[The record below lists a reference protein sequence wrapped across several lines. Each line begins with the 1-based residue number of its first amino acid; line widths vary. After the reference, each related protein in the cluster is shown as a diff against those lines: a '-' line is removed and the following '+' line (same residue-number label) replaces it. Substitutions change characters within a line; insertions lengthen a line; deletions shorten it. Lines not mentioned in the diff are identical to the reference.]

1 LGLKKHDRKELALG
15 IYENSDNT
23 YPKRKIA
30 ETLEISESTLYYI
43 NKLDSKDLE
52 LKQKIENQYEIDD
65 TLGAKKLSP
74 LIKSSIGR
82 ISRIMLK
89 YDIFPRKKKKK
100 YTYAGRSNDLVNNRL
115 MEIKNIEDY
124 EVIFSDIFEFKLS
137 RGEIVYGCFMMR
149 KKTRQILSF
158 SYSRNMKAEL
168 VRHSIKHIYLS
179 KDLKETDILFH
190 SDQGSQYGADIIVNQ
205 LLEYQFERSMSRAG
219 TPTDNGYAERFV
231 GTFKHSV
238 VERYKYER
246 IEEFAEFTYKW
257 LNFYNNIRPHESL
270 GQKSP
275 NEYARENGLSVVR
288 VLVPNLL

>member
-1 LGLKKHDRKELALG
+1 LGLKKSDRKDLALG
-15 IYENSDNT
+15 IYENNNNT
-23 YPKRKIA
+23 YPKCKIA
-30 ETLEISESTLYYI
+30 ETLQISESTLYYI

-52 LKQKIENQYEIDD
+52 LKLKILNQYEIDD

-89 YDIFPRKKKKK
+89 YDILPRKKKKK

-205 LLEYQFERSMSRAG
+205 LLEYQFERSMNRAG

-257 LNFYNNIRPHESL
+257 LNFYNNTRPHESL

-275 NEYARENGLSVVR
+275 NEFARENNLSVVR
-288 VLVPNLL
+288 VLIPNLL